1 LASAAIAGL
10 CFHDLRHRA
19 ITKLAESE
27 ASDQTIR
34 SIAGHLDRKM
44 PEHYS
49 YIRNAAKRKTVETI
63 SSYDPSDPHDLN
75 APRECSDFKPS
86 QRLWA
91 FRKRSYSKL
100 LLPQKLRKPFMVTS
114 SPSGLVS
121 TKPPAKVAVSGTH
134 GNLQSESVSNNREVL
149 KWKARNAF

>member
-10 CFHDLRHRA
+10 CFNDLRHCA

-44 PEHYS
+44 LEHYS
-49 YIRNAAKRKTVETI
+49 HIRNAAKRKAVEAI
-63 SSYDPSDPHDLN
+63 SSYDPQESARPER
-75 APRECSDFKPS
+75 AARVQRFKLS

-91 FRKRSYSKL
+91 FEKRSYSKL

-114 SPSGLVS
+114 SPLGLVS
-121 TKPPAKVAVSGTH
+121 TKSPAKVAVSGRH
-134 GNLQSESVSNNREVL
+134 GNLQSESVSNNGEVL
-149 KWKARNAF
+149 KWKA